1 MMMENHVAELTRS
14 LTLLVHGDP
23 KSGKSTLA
31 ATAPGPRLFLDIE
44 QGAKFLNIKPT
55 VWDPATQAPPED
67 DGTWDTA
74 IVSVREYDTMLR
86 AYQWLQSGK
95 HPFKS
100 VIIDSISELQAKVLE
115 NVAGRQQIQTQQWG
129 EILRHM
135 AGMMRDLRDLTAHPT
150 NPLTC
155 VVMTCMSRDFDGV
168 KKPYLQGQAATIA
181 PYITDLTGYLT
192 IEEFQHP
199 DPSQPPYKARRMY
212 IVATSHAMA
221 GERVGGRLGEIVE
234 QSNLDM
240 TKMLDLVFGPSNTN
254 TTATPP
260 ATPTATTDER

>member
-1 MMMENHVAELTRS
+1 MMENQMAELTRS
-14 LTLLVHGDP
+14 LTLLVHGAP

-31 ATAPGPRLFLDIE
+31 ASAPGPRLFLDIE
-44 QGAKFLNIKPT
+44 QGAKFLNIKPI
-55 VWDPATQAPPED
+55 VWDPATQSPPEP

-74 IVSVREYDTMLR
+74 IVSVRDYDAVLR
-86 AYQWLQSGK
+86 SYQWLQSGK

-155 VVMTCMSRDFDGV
+155 IVLTCMSREIDGRMT
-168 KKPYLQGQAATIA
+168 PYLQGQAAVIA
-181 PYITDLTGYLT
+181 PYITDLTGYLA

-234 QSNLDM
+234 QGDLDM
-240 TKMLDLVFGPSNTN
+240 VTMIDKIFGTP

-260 ATPTATTDER
+260 TATPTATPDER

>member
-1 MMMENHVAELTRS
+1 MAELTRS
-14 LTLLVHGDP
+14 LTLLVHGAP

-44 QGAKFLNIKPT
+44 QGAKFLNINPI
-55 VWDPATQAPPED
+55 VWDPATQSPPEV

-74 IVSVREYDTMLR
+74 IVSVREYDTVLR

-150 NPLTC
+150 NPLAC
-155 VVMTCMSRDFDGV
+155 VVLTCMSRDIEGRMT
-168 KKPYLQGQAATIA
+168 PYLQGQAAVIA
-181 PYITDLTGYLT
+181 PYITDLTGYLA

-234 QSNLDM
+234 QGDLDM
-240 TKMLDLVFGPSNTN
+240 EKMIEKIFGPS
-254 TTATPP
+254 TT
-260 ATPTATTDER
+260 TTTTTTTTSEE

>member
-1 MMMENHVAELTRS
+1 MTATELTRS
-14 LTLLVHGDP
+14 LTLLVHGMP

-44 QGAKFLNIKPT
+44 QGAKFLDIQPIR
-55 VWDPATQAPPED
+55 WDPATQEPPEL

-74 IVSVREYDTMLR
+74 IVSVRDYETVLR
-86 AYQWLQSGK
+86 SYQWLASGK

-115 NVAGRQQIQTQQWG
+115 NVAGRQQVQTQQWG

-150 NPLTC
+150 NPLEC
-155 VVMTCMSRDFDGV
+155 VVMTCMSREADGRMI
-168 KKPYLQGQAATIA
+168 PYLQGQAATIA
-181 PYITDLTGYLT
+181 PYITDLTGYLSV
-192 IEEFQHP
+192 EEFQHP

-212 IVATSHAMA
+212 IVATPHAMA

-234 QSNLDM
+234 QDTLDM
-240 TKMLDLVFGPSNTN
+240 VKMIDKVFGTR
-254 TTATPP
+254 TTATT
-260 ATPTATTDER
+260 TPTATTEKG